1 MQSSQHELTTID
13 EFLAACRQSSD
24 FITIDLS
31 FMLTAPTTFKLSYY
45 KTLVDKAKLSH
56 IIKSLQEVEP
66 SASLTRIEELVAHIP
81 IDGIQLTDEVETIQS
96 GVLKGFLLVHN
107 DKELH
112 LNALV
117 PLISKNGLRTSNETE
132 EEFSVVGPKVGF
144 VEDVDYNLQ
153 LVRLQLNSPD
163 LIIKEITVGTLS
175 KTRVS
180 LLYLKE
186 AANQENVAKI
196 EKRIKSLNF
205 DVIFDT
211 TQLDQLIADNSFTP
225 FPLFITTERRDR
237 VVYSLI
243 LGQVAVVCD
252 GSPYFITGP
261 SNLFDFFVSPEDY
274 YTPWLLGS
282 FFRAIRIFG
291 VVFSMLASAMYVAI
305 ITFHYDIIP
314 KELLG
319 RLVYSR
325 QSVPFPPL
333 VEALFLEITVEFL
346 REAGARLPSR
356 IGQTLG
362 IVGGIILGQA
372 AVEASLTSNVLII
385 IVSLSALASFVTP
398 IYKMSNAI
406 RFLRFPI
413 IFLAAIWG
421 SLGIAL
427 GVTIII
433 IHLSQLRSLGYPYT
447 VPFFPLR
454 TKDLKDSLVRSSY
467 SKINSRPSFL
477 KPATTIRYVPKKAK
491 VKRDFDEE

>member
-1 MQSSQHELTTID
+1 LPSSQLNKAMID
-13 EFLAACRQSSD
+13 EFLAACHQSSD
-24 FITIDLS
+24 FVTIELS
-31 FMLTAPTTFKLSYY
+31 FMLTAPTSFKLSYY
-45 KTLVDKAKLSH
+45 KTLIDKDMLNL
-56 IIKSLQEVEP
+56 IIKSLQQLEP
-66 SASLTRIEELVAHIP
+66 STSLSKIEEIVPHIP
-81 IDGIQLTDEVETIQS
+81 IDGTQLTNEMETIQS
-96 GVLKGFLLVHN
+96 SVLKGLLLVHS
-107 DKELH
+107 DAKLDSY
-112 LNALV
+112 ALV
-117 PLISKNGLRTSNETE
+117 PITGKKGLRTSNETE

-144 VEDVDYNLQ
+144 VEDVDFNLK
-153 LVRLQLNSPD
+153 LIRLQLNSPD

-180 LLYLKE
+180 LLYLKN
-186 AANQENVAKI
+186 AANQENVAKM
-196 EKRIKSLNF
+196 EKRISTLNF

-225 FPLFITTERRDR
+225 FPLFTTTERRDR
-237 VVYSLI
+237 VVYSLV

-261 SNLFDFFVSPEDY
+261 SNLFDFFLSPEDY

-282 FFRAIRIFG
+282 FFRFIRIFG
-291 VVFSMLASAMYVAI
+291 VVFSLLASAMYVAV
-305 ITFHYDIIP
+305 ITFHYDVIP

-319 RLVYSR
+319 RLIYSR
-325 QSVPFPPL
+325 QNVPFPPL
-333 VEALFLEITVEFL
+333 IEALFLEITVEFL

-372 AVEASLTSNVLII
+372 AIEASLTSNVLII

-427 GVTIII
+427 GVSIII

-454 TKDLKDSLVRSSY
+454 TQDLKDSLVRSSY
-467 SKINSRPSFL
+467 SQINARPSFL
-477 KPATTIRYVPKKAK
+477 KPVTSIRYQPKKQK